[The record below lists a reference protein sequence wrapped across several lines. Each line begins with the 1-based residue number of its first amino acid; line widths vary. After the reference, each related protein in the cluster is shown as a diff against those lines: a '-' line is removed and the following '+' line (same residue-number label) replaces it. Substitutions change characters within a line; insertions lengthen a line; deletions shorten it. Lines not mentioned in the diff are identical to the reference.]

1 MTEARSLIYAVASGP
16 GDRHAPTDHL
26 YPALENLFEQMK
38 TRDLITDYTILKLYK
53 EEPVSGR
60 REISE
65 TFKDDLHFL
74 LLGNHELEGHVL
86 TELENYEAETLIDK
100 TSVFD
105 KFVCFYDPGTCL
117 GKAITSEDNLPRI
130 ESEVLAEMG
139 FTKLLKQEGAYI
151 FSDGIRTMMGVKFIR

>member
-1 MTEARSLIYAVASGP
+1 MTEAKSVVYAVATGHA
-16 GDRHAPTDHL
+16 DTHAPTDHL
-26 YPALENLFEQMK
+26 YPALEDLFEQMK
-38 TRDLITDYTILKLYK
+38 ENDLITDYTILKQNK
-53 EEPVSGR
+53 EKHVLGR
-60 REISE
+60 RKISE
-65 TFKDDLHFL
+65 TFRDDLHFL

-117 GKAITSEDNLPRI
+117 GKAITSEDKLPRI

-139 FTKLLKQEGAYI
+139 FTKLLKQEDAYKL
-151 FSDGIRTMMGVKFIR
+151 DGRTIIMGVKFVR